1 MRSDI
6 KNTINNIKLKKDQL
20 QLPTIE
26 ENINTENNLEQKND
40 DVRIK
45 FDKDDGKVVDFK
57 SKKKTGKQNKIIK
70 CSQKLS
76 TKSQR

>member
-26 ENINTENNLEQKND
+26 ENINTENNLAQKND

-45 FDKDDGKVVDFK
+45 FDKDNG
-57 SKKKTGKQNKIIK
+57 
-70 CSQKLS
+70 
-76 TKSQR
+76 